1 MIFLSSI
8 SKKCLG
14 FFLRVGGASL
24 HPLSP
29 SSRLLLPQPRGGVV
43 LLPAQGAG
51 DWRLWPQPDLT
62 ASPALS
68 LSSPRAL
75 ASESACPRHLEGM
88 RSISP
93 SVSWRRAR
101 LASLQ
106 GVVTV
111 RRNDCQVLSSALQAP
126 SQCHCKLGDPRGRTR
141 LIALCVC
148 PPLREQCQ
156 DVAGSHRIASMN
168 GYGWLSI

>member
-1 MIFLSSI
+1 MPRH
-8 SKKCLG
+8 
-14 FFLRVGGASL
+14 FFCVWGEPLFT
-24 HPLSP
+24 PLSP

-51 DWRLWPQPDLT
+51 DWRLWPQPDLR

-75 ASESACPRHLEGM
+75 ASESACPRRLEGM

-106 GVVTV
+106 GVITV

-126 SQCHCKLGDPRGRTR
+126 SQCHCKLSDPRGRTC

-148 PPLREQCQ
+148 PLLREQCQ
-156 DVAGSHRIASMN
+156 DVVGSHRIASMN